1 MLKSQ
6 KSAQKQDIL
15 QYLPLIYILALAAK
29 GRPQMGCKPSKLP
42 IWALSSVEIFT
53 LSQSPAICVKVPN
66 WSNVS
71 QSQGC
76 AELNEMV
83 QYTKTSTIYI
93 YLGMAYIQSL
103 NNDLYTSRT
112 HFSM

>member
-6 KSAQKQDIL
+6 KSAQKQVIL
-15 QYLPLIYILALAAK
+15 QNLPLISYILALVAF
-29 GRPQMGCKPSKLP
+29 GRPRMGCKPSKLP

-53 LSQSPAICVKVPN
+53 FSQSPAICVEVPN
-66 WSNVS
+66 WSNMS

-83 QYTKTSTIYI
+83 QYLHLSKY
-93 YLGMAYIQSL
+93 YKYDEELPKDMQ
-103 NNDLYTSRT
+103 
-112 HFSM
+112 